1 MPDANAFFYYQCES
15 RTVTTPRGST
25 VGPAL
30 PAGTDWSGLMDASQ
44 NKPWFVKSPQD
55 VGSGQGYTQVPLS
68 AMYGA
73 AQRIGF
79 PAELVDGW
87 FNTTASL

>member
-1 MPDANAFFYYQCES
+1 
-15 RTVTTPRGST
+15 
-25 VGPAL
+25 
-30 PAGTDWSGLMDASQ
+30 
-44 NKPWFVKSPQD
+44 VKSPQD